1 MPETILYERHG
12 HAAVIT
18 LNRPDRMNGFTRV
31 MGAELIQAM
40 DKADAD
46 DGVRAVVFT
55 GAGRAFCA
63 GADLG
68 GGGKTFDYTA
78 AEPGEDD
85 HRDGGGLVSL
95 RIFDSKKPTIAAF
108 NGPAVGVG
116 VTMTLPM
123 DFRIAAR
130 GAKFGFVFT
139 RRGVVPEAAS
149 SWFLPKAVGMPA
161 ALDWVLTGRVFGADE
176 ALERGLVSKVVE
188 PEELMPT
195 ALALVGE
202 IAENTAPVSVA
213 MARAMLW
220 NMAGANHPLDAH
232 RLDSRAM
239 WLRGSSADAY
249 EGVQSFLEK
258 RSPEFRDRLDEMPEL
273 FED

>member
-31 MGAELIQAM
+31 MGAELLQAM

-220 NMAGANHPLDAH
+220 NMAGANHPLEAH

>member
-12 HAAVIT
+12 HAAVVT
-18 LNRPDRMNGFTRV
+18 LNRPERMNGFTRV
-31 MGAELIQAM
+31 MGAELIEAM
-40 DKADAD
+40 NEADSD

-78 AEPGEDD
+78 GEPGEDD
-85 HRDGGGLVSL
+85 HRDGGGKVSL

-116 VTMTLPM
+116 VTMSLPM

-139 RRGVVPEAAS
+139 RRGIVPEAAS
-149 SWFLPKAVGMPA
+149 SWFLPKAVGMPT

-195 ALALVGE
+195 ALAIVGE

-220 NMAGANHPLDAH
+220 NMAGAAHPMEAH

-239 WLRGSSADAY
+239 WLRGSSGDAY
-249 EGVQSFLEK
+249 EGVQSFLER
-258 RSPEFRDRLDEMPEL
+258 RSPDFPDRVGEMPGL
-273 FED
+273 FEP

>member
-85 HRDGGGLVSL
+85 HRDGGGMVSL

-220 NMAGANHPLDAH
+220 NMAGANHPLEAH